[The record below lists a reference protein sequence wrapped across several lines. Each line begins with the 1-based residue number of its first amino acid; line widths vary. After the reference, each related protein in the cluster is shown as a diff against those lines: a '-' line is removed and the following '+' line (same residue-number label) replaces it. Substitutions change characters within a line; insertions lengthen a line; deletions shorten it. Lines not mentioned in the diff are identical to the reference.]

1 MINIELLKEKLKQK
15 NINQRELAEILEIKE
30 ATVSAWKRGYYPQ
43 VQTLIKMCK
52 ILEVSAD
59 ELLELET
66 KPDQPDEITQDEKKL
81 LEHYRKSNEQGKISI
96 MSLAELQSS
105 LNSPNETLSNLNVG

>member
-1 MINIELLKEKLKQK
+1 MEEKRLK
-15 NINQRELAEILEIKE
+15 NADIA
-30 ATVSAWKRGYYPQ
+30 
-43 VQTLIKMCK
+43 K
-52 ILEVSAD
+52 ILNITGAALTKWKNGAMPTIDKLAILCEYLNVSAD
-59 ELLELET
+59 ELLGLET
-66 KPDQPDEITQDEKKL
+66 KPDQPDEISKDEKQL